1 MNFKEIHIGT
11 LIKQAVTESGIEMS
25 RICNF
30 FKYNQ
35 EEIEKM
41 YQAKS
46 LETDIVIMVLSS
58 LFRTQKKMKKSIS
71 E

>member
-1 MNFKEIHIGT
+1 MNFKEIHIGN
-11 LIKQAVTESGIEMS
+11 LIKQAVTESGIEIS